1 LYIRSSEL
9 PLVIGSPGQTVQ
21 SGRVGPGPDVYKR
34 KFVVLGISFY
44 APSRFIIDGCQ
55 AGGGGGSQA
64 DGGGPRS
71 RGRAAATTP
80 FCGGRGFQAGGGGP
94 RSRGRAAAAPLCGG
108 GDSQAGGRNSITS
121 TRGSGGSSI
130 RSEALVQ
137 ASGGVPEAPR
147 RRHLQGRRASDA
159 RRRASS
165 DGDV

>member
-1 LYIRSSEL
+1 LYIRSPEL
-9 PLVIGSPGQTVQ
+9 PLVIGRPGQTT
-21 SGRVGPGPDVYKR
+21 GRAGPGPDVYKR
-34 KFVVLGISFY
+34 KSVVLGISFY
-44 APSRFIIDGCQ
+44 APSRFISGGCQ
-55 AGGGGGSQA
+55 AGDGGGSQS

-71 RGRAAATTP
+71 RGRVAAAP
-80 FCGGRGFQAGGGGP
+80 LCGGGGFQAGGGGP

-121 TRGSGGSSI
+121 TRGGGGSSI

-147 RRHLQGRRASDA
+147 RRHFQGRRASDA

-165 DGDV
+165 DGDA